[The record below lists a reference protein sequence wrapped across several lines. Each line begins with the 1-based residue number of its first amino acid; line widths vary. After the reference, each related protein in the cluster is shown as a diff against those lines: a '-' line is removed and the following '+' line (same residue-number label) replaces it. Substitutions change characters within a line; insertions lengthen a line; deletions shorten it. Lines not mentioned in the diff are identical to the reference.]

1 MSQPTKEQWTDIERQ
16 LNSQF
21 STTYLDCDGY
31 LIAAQM
37 VRDKNKL
44 IIQVYVDGLIK
55 GEWHQY
61 VESIAEFKQE
71 PKRFYCLKK
80 SSKWPKKFI
89 TDMEKII
96 GKRRCKSE
104 GYYDVRYSSRAWW
117 TSAKSFISHLKKNN
131 QFIELL
137 DHKTYQQRL
146 AAKQAQEQTA

>member
-1 MSQPTKEQWTDIERQ
+1 MSQPTKEQWADIEKQ
-16 LNSQF
+16 LNSLF

-31 LIAAQM
+31 LIAAEM
-37 VRDKNKL
+37 VLDKNKL
-44 IIQVYVDGLIK
+44 VIQVYVDGLIK

-61 VESIAEFKQE
+61 VESIEEFKEE

-80 SSKWPKKFI
+80 TSLWPKKVI

-104 GYYDVRYSSRAWW
+104 GYYAVRYTSRCWW
-117 TSAKSFISHLKKNN
+117 NSAKSFISHLKKHN
-131 QFIELL
+131 QSIELL

-146 AAKQAQEQTA
+146 AAKLPQEQTA